1 MSDALQQMGETVERV
16 LVPRLIAVAVGK
28 PSLLGQNRQGDVIS
42 GIRKTF
48 ITGDAIA
55 VGTLNID
62 GDGQADL
69 QNHGGVDKAIYC
81 YPADHAA
88 YWRGELGYGGD
99 GTHAPFGENLST
111 LGVTEEDVCIG
122 DIWRW
127 GNSVLQV
134 SQPRWPCYKLVMLSG
149 HDDMIKRFVASGR
162 SGWYL
167 RVLEPG
173 VAPLQGPIEVAARDP
188 LGVSVHLAFG
198 VKTNGDP
205 SALAQVMAH
214 PLLADAWRR

>member
-1 MSDALQQMGETVERV
+1 MSEALQQMGETVERV

-48 ITGDAIA
+48 ISGDAIA
-55 VGTLNID
+55 IGTLNID

-88 YWRGELGYGGD
+88 YWRDKLGYGGD

-127 GNSVLQV
+127 GTAVLQV

-149 HDDMIKRFVASGR
+149 HHDMIKRFVASGR

-173 VAPLQGPIEVAARDP
+173 IAPIDGPIEVAVRDP
-188 LGVSVHLAFG
+188 LEISVHLAFA
-198 VKTNGDP
+198 VKTNGDDE
-205 SALAQVMAH
+205 ALAKVIAH

>member
-1 MSDALQQMGETVERV
+1 MSDALQQMGETVGRV

-48 ITGDAIA
+48 ISGDAIA
-55 VGTLNID
+55 IGTLNID

-88 YWRGELGYGGD
+88 YWRDKLGYGGD

-127 GNSVLQV
+127 GTAVLQV

-149 HDDMIKRFVASGR
+149 HHDMIKRFVASGR

-173 VAPLQGPIEVAARDP
+173 IAPIDGPIEVAVRDP
-188 LGVSVHLAFG
+188 LEISVHLAFA
-198 VKTNGDP
+198 VKTNGDDE
-205 SALAQVMAH
+205 ALAKVIAH

>member
-1 MSDALQQMGETVERV
+1 MAEPLQEEGEIAGSV
-16 LVPRLIAVAVGK
+16 LVPTLRAVAVGM

-42 GIRKTF
+42 AIRKSF
-48 ITGDAIA
+48 ISGDD
-55 VGTLNID
+55 VKVRTLNID

-88 YWRGELGYGGD
+88 YWRGELGYGED
-99 GTHAPFGENLST
+99 GTFAPFGENLST
-111 LGVTEEDVCIG
+111 LGVTEEGVCIG
-122 DIWRW
+122 DVWRW
-127 GNSVLQV
+127 GTALLQV

-149 HDDMIKRFVASGR
+149 HNDMIKRFVASGR

-173 VAPLQGPIEVAARDP
+173 IAPIDGPIEVAVRDP
-188 LGVSVHLAFG
+188 LEISVHLAFA
-198 VKTNGDP
+198 VKTNGDDEV
-205 SALAQVMAH
+205 LAKVIAH

>member
-1 MSDALQQMGETVERV
+1 MAEPLQEEEETVGSV
-16 LVPRLIAVAVGK
+16 LVPTLRAVAVGK
-28 PSLLGQNRQGDVIS
+28 PSLLGRNRQGDVIS
-42 GIRKTF
+42 AIRKSF
-48 ITGDAIA
+48 ISGNDIQ
-55 VGTLNID
+55 VRTLNID

-88 YWRGELGYGGD
+88 YWRDKLGYGGD
-99 GTHAPFGENLST
+99 GIHAPFGENLST

-127 GNSVLQV
+127 GTAVLQV

-173 VAPLQGPIEVAARDP
+173 IAPIDGPIEVVVRDP
-188 LGVSVHLAFG
+188 LEISVHLAFA
-198 VKTNGDP
+198 VKTNGDDE
-205 SALAQVMAH
+205 ALAKVIAH